1 MVADLLAGGGCGGGV
16 MNALEPRDPIAT
28 EITREHEAACQAV
41 RSGLEH
47 ARRAGALLIAAK
59 AGLDYG
65 AWLPWLVDQCPTLP
79 ARTAQVYMRVARRW
93 SELEAAAD
101 GNTQRVTDLPLRQVI
116 AFLADP
122 RERTPISEDSSEID
136 VPALRRALADDEED
150 ARRSQRELEMLAL
163 ALKSPGLTIKAASSI
178 YHRADEI
185 EGYWHAKR
193 INGLADLGRMLNRA
207 EADLPGSAKI
217 WLEFLACPEALR
229 EFIATAEAGP
239 LEGWH
244 DRLVARIA
252 DLTAAAS

>member
-1 MVADLLAGGGCGGGV
+1 MSTDLVSL
-16 MNALEPRDPIAT
+16 AT

-47 ARRAGALLIAAK
+47 ARRAGDLLIEAK
-59 AGLDYG
+59 VGLAHG
-65 AWLPWLVDQCPTLP
+65 AWMSWLAAQCPTVSP
-79 ARTAQVYMRVARRW
+79 RVAQIYMRVARRW
-93 SELEAAAD
+93 PELEAAA
-101 GNTQRVTDLPLRQVI
+101 NTKRVTDLPLRQAI
-116 AFLADP
+116 AFLAEP
-122 RERTPISEDSSEID
+122 GERTPTSEDSSEID

-163 ALKSPGLTIKAASSI
+163 ALKSPGLTITAASSI

-207 EADLPGSAKI
+207 EADWPGSAKM
-217 WLEFLACPEALR
+217 WRGFLACPEALR

-252 DLTAAAS
+252 DLTAGGER